1 MKFKKVL
8 IGGAVV
14 LTLCSSALGCM
25 ADTKE
30 FNFKVK
36 PPADQVKTNV
46 YKKDSEQYFYVT
58 TTSHNLKS
66 KDAFW
71 YGPRDNG
78 TVMSTGLRITKS
90 SNPRQKKKYSKY
102 AKPKAYYQLRGN
114 SRLSDIKSGPVYEI
128 ETSGRWTP

>member
-25 ADTKE
+25 AAEKFD
-30 FNFKVK
+30 FKVE
-36 PPADQVKTNV
+36 PPAQQLKTNV
-46 YKKDSEQYFYVT
+46 KKKDSEQWFYVT

-71 YGPRDNG
+71 YGPRCNG
-78 TVMSTGLRITKS
+78 SVMSTGLRITKS

-102 AKPKAYYQLRGN
+102 AKPKAEYQLRGN
-114 SRLSDIKSGPVYEI
+114 ARLSDIKSGPVYTI
-128 ETSGRWTP
+128 ITSGRWTP